1 MNYLDN
7 NAYTNNAGNG
17 AGKHSTNNTPA
28 CPDKNC
34 DASSPSSETKY
45 PHFSEVLRA
54 NTASGSP
61 GTGHASS
68 HVGGHASGQMS
79 DHAPEQAV
87 PVPVSPSPTGNVVS
101 FNTPPVDGTHGAE
114 DTHVEQ
120 SPAHDAS
127 DSNAPVHA
135 ATQLPHH
142 AGMSGSFLASTQA
155 AMHSSM
161 RGNSSHGDAV
171 RSYKQAMEDWL
182 VSTILAEAETRY
194 DRIDVD
200 KETGNIRMPT
210 FYPVIR
216 ASMCAATADGGIF
229 EYGARLILSQ
239 YPKIKVMPEN
249 FSLPLTDA
257 ARNLVDSNL
266 DEKELNRIELQN
278 REPSKKSFTPDLIIE
293 APGHETGYILDLKRN
308 TNAYTFPQLQAL
320 RKKLKT
326 VAAVAHDCLHK
337 AGHRPGNRRYE
348 THVVDCLAIPKRP
361 RLVMPITGLDDLLGI
376 DMFSRVMPRVSEGLE
391 DLQDRLGDQI
401 FIGKVVRNLSDAA
414 LEAAAHELIS
424 RNTTAQEADT
434 DSKPGMEFMEPVW
447 NTAPAP

>member
-1 MNYLDN
+1 MTYFDN
-7 NAYTNNAGNG
+7 NAYANNTGNG
-17 AGKHSTNNTPA
+17 AGKPSTNNTPA
-28 CPDKNC
+28 CPDKHC

-54 NTASGSP
+54 NTATGSP
-61 GTGHASS
+61 GTGHSP
-68 HVGGHASGQMS
+68 GHASGLMS
-79 DHAPEQAV
+79 DHAPEHAMQA
-87 PVPVSPSPTGNVVS
+87 PASPSGNVVS
-101 FNTPPVDGTHGAE
+101 FNTPSVDGIHAAENTHAE
-114 DTHVEQ
+114 RVGT
-120 SPAHDAS
+120 HDAS
-127 DSNAPVHA
+127 DANAPVRA
-135 ATQLPHH
+135 ATQGPNT

-278 REPSKKSFTPDLIIE
+278 REPSKKNFTPDLIVE

-401 FIGKVVRNLSDAA
+401 FIGKVVSNLSDAA

-424 RNTTAQEADT
+424 RNTTAQDADT
-434 DSKPGMEFMEPVW
+434 DSEPDMEFMEPVW